1 MPLIEPQH
9 VLIFRP
15 DANEAQVQALIEDAL
30 GVASTIPGFRRDE
43 TNPTRVARA
52 LPILRWAVIR
62 RLDAGSGAATSVTET
77 AGPYTTTQTFGSS
90 SLRLLT
96 EGDLAELRRIWS
108 VPSGAFMVNTA
119 PRARSR

>member
-1 MPLIEPQH
+1 MTLLEPQH
-9 VLIFRP
+9 ILAFRP
-15 DANEAQVQALIEDAL
+15 DADHDQIAALIADVIAA
-30 GVASTIPGFRRDE
+30 ASAIPGFNPGEQDE
-43 TNPTRVARA
+43 TKAARA

-108 VPSGAFMVNTA
+108 APSGAFMVNTA